1 MTRTAAVLAVAA
13 ALIATPGAAGT
24 ENTSKIGAS
33 VRMGDHWYG
42 PELSEKDLH
51 GRVVLYEV
59 WGLN

>member
-24 ENTSKIGAS
+24 ENTAKIAAS
-33 VRMGDHWYG
+33 DRMADHWYG
-42 PELSEKDLH
+42 PELSETDLH